1 MCPSYRNQSIDLF
14 GNIYLFVNWLVPMWE
29 DGLIHVMEFN
39 EKICFFILLSFM
51 KALNSFHSGKSHY
64 AIFYRFGVVLLVK
77 SLFHFGINIWF
88 LIMNLTKEQATDC
101 TCWYHPILLQG
112 SKSFSS
118 FLSLSLSLIVFK
130 YVICCVH
137 YFFSTKKTKITF
149 SLRLL
154 LLDFWEHQFE
164 NVSLNRKKNNQ
175 SIQLSFLCNVN
186 ICEWVFIWV
195 IEFQIVYF
203 F

>member
-1 MCPSYRNQSIDLF
+1 
-14 GNIYLFVNWLVPMWE
+14 
-29 DGLIHVMEFN
+29 MEWKEMFLYSP
-39 EKICFFILLSFM
+39 FFYESLKFITY
-51 KALNSFHSGKSHY
+51 SFHSGKSHY
-64 AIFYRFGVVLLVK
+64 VIFYRFGVVLLVK

-101 TCWYHPILLQG
+101 TCRYHPILLQG